1 MSWISEA
8 MPEVECHPLTA
19 DRWQDLEQL
28 FGPRG
33 ATGGCWC
40 MYWRLPR
47 TQFAAHKGEG
57 TKQAFRHLVES
68 GDIVGLLAYAKGEPV
83 GWCAIAPRESYP
95 VLERSRILK
104 RTDAAPVWSVVCFF
118 VSKSFRGKGL
128 TPVLLRA
135 AVDYA
140 AHHGA
145 QIVEGYPVDPK
156 TPRIP
161 AVFAWTGLASA
172 FRQAGFVEVLRRSE
186 TRPIMRYVVNPLPR
200 SLPGGGSKSA
210 VRH

>member
-1 MSWISEA
+1 MSSSSLSR
-8 MPEVECHPLTA
+8 PDVECHPVTS
-19 DRWQDLEQL
+19 DRWPDLETL

-47 TQFAAHKGEG
+47 AQFSAQKGKG
-57 TKQAFRHLVES
+57 TKEALQHLVES
-68 GDIVGLLAYAKGEPV
+68 GEIAGLLAYAQGQPV

-104 RTDAAPVWSVVCFF
+104 RVDAAPIWSVVCFF
-118 VSKSFRGKGL
+118 VNKAFRGKGV
-128 TPVLLRA
+128 TTVLLRA
-135 AVDYA
+135 AVEYA
-140 AHHGA
+140 RQYGA
-145 QIVEGYPVDPK
+145 RLVEGYPIEPK

-172 FRQAGFVEVLRRSE
+172 FRQAGFVEVKRRSD
-186 TRPIMRYVVNPLPR
+186 TRPVMRYVIMD
-200 SLPGGGSKSA
+200 
-210 VRH
+210 

>member
-1 MSWISEA
+1 MAWISDA
-8 MPEVECHPLTA
+8 MPEVKCHRLTA
-19 DRWQDLEQL
+19 DRWEDLEKL

-47 TQFAAHKGEG
+47 TQFAMHKGEG
-57 TKQAFRHLVES
+57 TKQAFRHLVER
-68 GDIVGLLAYAKGEPV
+68 GDIVGLLAYAQGQPV

-104 RTDAAPVWSVVCFF
+104 RVDAMPVWSVVCFF
-118 VSKSFRGKGL
+118 VSKGFRGKGL

-140 AHHGA
+140 VQHGA
-145 QIVEGYPVDPK
+145 QIIEGYPVDPK
-156 TPRIP
+156 TRRIP
-161 AVFAWTGLASA
+161 AAFAWTGLASV

-186 TRPIMRYVVNPLPR
+186 TRPIMRYEVNPSSR
-200 SLPGGGSKSA
+200 SLPSGKSKLT
-210 VRH
+210 VKP